1 MKTRLLSFLFL
12 LCWLPAHPQ
21 AGKVLLK
28 NPSFEDESKA
38 SHAPQGWTGISST
51 VHERLPDV
59 QPGHFGCSTKPLR
72 GNCYLS
78 MVTCDNNTTERIL
91 QSLENPLLADTV
103 YDFSICLAT
112 SRRYESVSR
121 ATGKAVNYSDPVRLR
136 IWGLNLDHE
145 KKALLAE
152 SPIVSNRD
160 WIRYRFQIRP
170 PGFDIQVIALEA
182 WYGMPNLLTNGNL
195 LLDNCSAFV
204 PKVNLDTAGVAEQ
217 EQRPQPLAALRLIEL
232 YNPSFELAPVYFL
245 PFGWE
250 DTAGELNS
258 WVRTHPYKQPK
269 FRSSSGVYVQVY
281 SGMYVQYPPTQKRA
295 MHGKRHLSLL
305 ASELKKRQQVT
316 QLLTG
321 LLKQDS
327 TYTFSLHLARSKHFW
342 ENLTPDGK
350 QVDYKN
356 PLRLRIWAGTEGDPN
371 AELLA
376 ESPSIVDTDWRKFD
390 FLLRPLEN
398 DYDRITLE
406 AWYVSDFGEP
416 YNGNILLD
424 NLSAIEMV
432 VRE

>member
-1 MKTRLLSFLFL
+1 MKTGVLFFLFL
-12 LCWLPAHPQ
+12 LFRLSAYPQ

-28 NPSFEDESKA
+28 NPSFEDEPKA
-38 SHAPQGWTGISST
+38 SHVPQGWFYYGPSEESP
-51 VHERLPDV
+51 PDV
-59 QPGHFGCSTKPLR
+59 QPGQYGCTVKPLR
-72 GNCYLS
+72 GNTYLG
-78 MVTCDNNTTERIL
+78 MVTRDNGTTESVG
-91 QSLENPLLADTV
+91 QSLPIPLLADSV
-103 YDFSICLAT
+103 YDFSVCMAT
-112 SRRYESVSR
+112 SRGYESFSR
-121 ATGKAVNYSDPVRLR
+121 LTGTETNFSGPVRLR

-182 WYGMPNLLTNGNL
+182 WYGVPSLLTNGNL

-204 PKVNLDTAGVAEQ
+204 PKVASDTAGVAEQ

-250 DTAGELNS
+250 DTAGEITT
-258 WVRTHPYKQPK
+258 WVRAHPYKKPK
-269 FRSSSGVYVQVY
+269 YKSVNGPVVQVY
-281 SGMYVQYPPTQKRA
+281 SGMYALEPPTSKRA
-295 MHGKRHLSLL
+295 MHGKHYLSLL
-305 ASELKKRQQVT
+305 ASELKKRQQVS
-316 QLLTG
+316 QRLTG

-327 TYTFSLHLARSKHFW
+327 SYTFSLHMARSKHFW
-342 ENLTPDGK
+342 ENLTQEGK

-356 PLRLRIWAGTEGDPN
+356 PLRLRIWGGLKENPN

-376 ESPSIVDTDWRKFD
+376 ESPSVVSTDWRKFD
-390 FLLRPLEN
+390 FVLRPLDG
-398 DYDRITLE
+398 DYDWITLE

-424 NLSAIEMV
+424 NLSAIEMLA
-432 VRE
+432 RE